1 MCTTYVYPSI
11 VNVDPR
17 GDEAAVRA
25 KLDENNFEDGNFSLL
40 ATRNEHYRLDDFSQ
54 LPFLP

>member
-11 VNVDPR
+11 VNVDPW

-25 KLDENNFEDGNFSLL
+25 KLDENNFEDRNF
-40 ATRNEHYRLDDFSQ
+40 
-54 LPFLP
+54 